1 MIEIKKEELERII
14 SAALNEDIGKGDI
27 TTNSIV
33 PLGAEAVAKIIAKEN
48 GIVAGLFVAEAVFKK
63 LDPDIKWNSLV
74 NEGGYVENMTTI
86 AEVNGSLRTILT
98 CERTA
103 LNFLQRMSGIATQT
117 KKYVDIIKNTKTKI
131 MDTRKTAPG
140 LRMLDKYSVSCG
152 GGANHRIGLYDMI
165 LIKDNHIKAAGSITN
180 AVAEVRKYIQPGMKI
195 EVETTDYLQIREA
208 LTLDIDIIMLDNMT
222 PPQMKIAVEMINGKC
237 LTEASG
243 NIYLINVRQVAETGV
258 DMISVG
264 ALTHSAKALDIS
276 LEII

>member
-1 MIEIKKEELERII
+1 MIEIKKEELERVIE
-14 SAALNEDIGKGDI
+14 AALNDDIGSGDI
-27 TTNSIV
+27 TTNSII
-33 PLGAEAVAKIIAKEN
+33 PLGAEANAKIIAKEN

-63 LDPDIKWNSLV
+63 LDTDIEWNSLV
-74 NEGGYVENMTTI
+74 SDGSFVENMTTI

-98 CERTA
+98 GERTA

-117 KKYVDIIKNTKTKI
+117 KKFVDIIRNTKTKI
-131 MDTRKTAPG
+131 LDTRKTAPG
-140 LRMLDKYSVSCG
+140 LRKLDKYSVSCG
-152 GGANHRIGLYDMI
+152 GGTNHRTGLYDMI

-180 AVAEVRKYIQPGMKI
+180 AVAEARKYIQPGMKI

-208 LTLDIDIIMLDNMT
+208 LTLNVDIIMLDNMT
-222 PPQMKIAVEMINGKC
+222 PPQMKIAVEMIDGKC

-243 NIYLINVRQVAETGV
+243 NINLINVRQVAETGV